1 MTYEAL
7 SFDELTRQGLAHFQ
21 SNRPLE
27 AKSFFERA
35 IAMSPDT
42 PSAHSNLGNVLGTL
56 GEFDA
61 ALTAFYRAIE
71 LQPSYKTAYLNLA
84 LTQQEHGQSAAAVDN
99 FLMVIALD
107 PASFQAHYML
117 GVAYFELKQ
126 NHLALDAVDK
136 ALALQPISMEALHN
150 KSSILTMLG
159 KINEAID
166 VYKHILAL
174 DPASESARYHLAKYG
189 HADAESDAPT
199 TAPASYVTDL
209 FDQYAA
215 TFDEQ
220 LVGTLGYQAPTQI
233 GKLFRGLGHHAANL
247 RALDLGCGTGLVAEQ
262 LQDLQMQWTGIDL
275 SQKMIAAAAKKSL
288 YAQLHCASIEN
299 YLARAPANFDL
310 ITSADVFIYVGEL
323 TSTFKLVS
331 EHLTDNGWF
340 VFSVEK
346 SDQQPLVL
354 RPSGRFA
361 HSEAYLSGLA
371 AQFGL
376 AVQTV
381 SPLTLRFDGNAPID
395 GLVVALQKLS

>member
-1 MTYEAL
+1 
-7 SFDELTRQGLAHFQ
+7 
-21 SNRPLE
+21 
-27 AKSFFERA
+27 
-35 IAMSPDT
+35 
-42 PSAHSNLGNVLGTL
+42 
-56 GEFDA
+56 
-61 ALTAFYRAIE
+61 
-71 LQPSYKTAYLNLA
+71 
-84 LTQQEHGQSAAAVDN
+84 
-99 FLMVIALD
+99 
-107 PASFQAHYML
+107 
-117 GVAYFELKQ
+117 
-126 NHLALDAVDK
+126 
-136 ALALQPISMEALHN
+136 
-150 KSSILTMLG
+150 MLG
-159 KINEAID
+159 KIDEAIG
-166 VYKHILAL
+166 VYKQILAL
-174 DPASESARYHLAKYG
+174 NPASESARYHLAKYG
-189 HADAESDAPT
+189 HANAGSDAPT
-199 TAPASYVTDL
+199 IAPASYVTDL

-233 GKLFRGLGHHAANL
+233 GKLFRGLGPHAASL

-275 SQKMIAAAAKKSL
+275 SQKMIATAAKKAL
-288 YAQLHCASIEN
+288 YTELHCESIEG
-299 YLARAPANFDL
+299 YLASVQTPFHL

-361 HSEAYLSGLA
+361 HSEAYLSRLA

-376 AVQTV
+376 TVQTV
-381 SPLTLRFDGNAPID
+381 APLTLRFDGNTPIE